1 MEDSGKEI
9 ENSTSK
15 FRSILVYIVGIIVN
29 AYWGHQAYWGF
40 ELFGVPLIDDD
51 FFAPISVSL
60 IFSFLALSNYRKLK
74 RLKFTI
80 FVISASILLYVLSF
94 IIYFFSTPWGG

>member
-9 ENSTSK
+9 VNSKSI
-15 FRSILVYIVGIIVN
+15 FWSILVYIVGIIVN
-29 AYWGHQAYWGF
+29 AYWGHQAYWG
-40 ELFGVPLIDDD
+40 LIYDD

-60 IFSFLALSNYRKLK
+60 IFSFLALRNYRNLK

-80 FVISASILLYVLSF
+80 FVISASTLLYVLSF
-94 IIYFFSTPWGG
+94 IIYFISTPWT